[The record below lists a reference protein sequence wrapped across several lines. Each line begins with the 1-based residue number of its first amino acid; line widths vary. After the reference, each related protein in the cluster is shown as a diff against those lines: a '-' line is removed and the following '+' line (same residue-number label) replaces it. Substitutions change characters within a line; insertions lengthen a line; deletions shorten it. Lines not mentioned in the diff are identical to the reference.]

1 MQSNKSSTPLGFIII
16 DSDRDTRTDLR
27 HHVEAQGFK
36 VLAESTD
43 FESVLQF
50 VQGLAPD
57 VVLLELPAASTD
69 PMELINAVRTELP
82 NAGVI
87 VTATD
92 PSPQLILSSMRNGA
106 DEFLTRPIVPEELD
120 TAVEHMFKNK
130 KRPTESKSARGTIIS
145 LFATKGG
152 IGTTTVA
159 ANLAVALAQRDRKT
173 LLLDLNFQMGESILH
188 LDLPIRYSIADA
200 VREGGTIDHASL
212 RNIMAQHDSGTFLM
226 SVANRPED
234 AAEVDKEQVVELLG
248 MLNTMFDYVIVDLG
262 RDVDDR
268 AIEVLDYSDRIMLL
282 TELTFPAIR
291 NTTLYLDLFRKLD
304 INTDKALLTV
314 NRYHKKYEISLED
327 LERTVEKQS
336 FWVIPNDYKAVSSAL
351 ASGAPVMTHASRSKV
366 SRNLEKLAETLCDTF
381 ADTVDSEEAQ
391 ALVS

>member
-43 FESVLQF
+43 FASVLQF

-57 VVLLELPAASTD
+57 VVLLELPTASTD

-92 PSPQLILSSMRNGA
+92 PSPHLILSSMRNGA

-268 AIEVLDYSDRIMLL
+268 AIEVLDFSDRIMLL

-351 ASGAPVMTHASRSKV
+351 ANGAPVMTHASRSKV
-366 SRNLEKLAETLCDTF
+366 SRNLDWRRPSATRSPTRSTPKKPKR
-381 ADTVDSEEAQ
+381 S
-391 ALVS
+391 